1 MDKKDKERVL
11 NSYRKGLELVN
22 LNKVK
27 LLKEDTTFKY
37 KNYEYHVKAGTYV
50 IDDTDENIAKFLY
63 INKLI
68 DKLVQEKELTLRDV
82 YYCANGIVREKA
94 RNNE

>member
-1 MDKKDKERVL
+1 MDKKDKDRVL
-11 NSYRKGLELVN
+11 NSYKKGLELVN
-22 LNKVK
+22 LNEVK
-27 LLKEDTTFKY
+27 LLKEDTTFRY
-37 KNYEYHVKAGTYV
+37 KNYEYHIKAGTYV

-68 DKLVQEKELTLRDV
+68 NKLVQENELSIREV
-82 YYCANGIVREKA
+82 YYCANGTIREKT

>member
-1 MDKKDKERVL
+1 MDKKDKDKILE
-11 NSYRKGLELVN
+11 SYKKGLELVN
-22 LNKVK
+22 LNKTK
-27 LLKEDTTFKY
+27 LLKENTVFRY
-37 KNYEYHVKAGTYV
+37 KNFEYHIKAGTYV

-68 DKLVQEKELTLRDV
+68 DKLVQENELTLKDV

-94 RNNE
+94 